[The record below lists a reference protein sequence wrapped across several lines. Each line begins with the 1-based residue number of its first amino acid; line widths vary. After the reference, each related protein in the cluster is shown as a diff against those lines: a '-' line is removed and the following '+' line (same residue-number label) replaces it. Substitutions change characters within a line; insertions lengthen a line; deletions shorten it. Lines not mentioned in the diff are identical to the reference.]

1 MLRFP
6 ATHRFAQFAGYPGHF
21 TEMDDVLRAGRRE
34 FPEYR
39 HVGDPAL
46 RIFGECRDNE
56 HEVHETSTESVSRLV
71 RDQISFWPGFC
82 GGGILAVPSAISPQ
96 DFYAFLSDA
105 LLDIGFR
112 NLYGTWL
119 GNRRPL
125 DPAGYAAG
133 EELREHLFCVEPSHV
148 PALAVRYGLAAKVP
162 EPTVKVTIEHL
173 SQSDDDRWLLVV
185 PKATRKRALKFGDRL
200 PEWFRTFG
208 VDAGPAEPVS
218 DELRTVMSDWFD
230 DPQRPM
236 WRHRLEG
243 GIDDAAWQL
252 GVVNYVADHW
262 SIQERGL
269 DSVHLL
275 ATVEREPG
283 FRRYWTSNR

>member
-6 ATHRFAQFAGYPGHF
+6 ATHRFAQFAGYPGYF
-21 TEMDDVLRAGRRE
+21 TEMDDVLRAARRE

-39 HVGDPAL
+39 LAGDPAL
-46 RIFGECRDNE
+46 RVF
-56 HEVHETSTESVSRLV
+56 TESGDDECEIDEAPTESPNRLA
-71 RDQISFWPGFC
+71 RDQISFWPGYC
-82 GGGILAVPSAISPQ
+82 GGGLLAVPETVTDQSL
-96 DFYAFLSDA
+96 YRFLSDA
-105 LLDIGFR
+105 LDDIMFR
-112 NLYGTWL
+112 VVKGTWL
-119 GNRRPL
+119 GNFRPL
-125 DPAGYAAG
+125 DRAGYTAG
-133 EELREHLFCVEPSHV
+133 EDIMHYLFCVEPPQV
-148 PALAVRYGLAAKVP
+148 PALAVRFGLARKVP
-162 EPTVKVTIEHL
+162 EPTVGVTIEHL
-173 SQSDDDRWLLVV
+173 TEAGDDRWLLVV

-208 VDAGPAEPVS
+208 VDAGPAEPVT
-218 DELRTVMSDWFD
+218 DELRTLLSEWFD

-269 DSVHLL
+269 DSVHLV
-275 ATVEREPG
+275 AQVEREPG